1 MLSIL
6 PGIGGVILITLV
18 AGGIAYIGDR
28 VGHQVGRK
36 RLTMFGLR
44 PKYTSTIVAVG
55 TGMLIALSVTLIAL
69 IASSYV
75 RTAFFRIGQL
85 STQINQLQ
93 SQALAQENELRKTRS
108 DNIVLGN
115 HQLIA
120 PPAVIDL
127 SRPERDQLR
136 AFSAF
141 FDETVRYVNSTYTRV
156 GLQPYR
162 KTSSDPEIRAN
173 LTQVLHDARDREAAL
188 GSVPSPALFVPVA
201 AQNLFRG
208 ETISFYFPS
217 WTDRQILRSGEE
229 VASVDVEGGRP
240 IAPPDYQ
247 RLQARA
253 FAEMTKRQFPAP
265 LFALGT
271 SGFDPVK
278 LQTANAELARVK
290 GRFRL
295 VARSETAVYPHTGG
309 FILAVT
315 VDPARG

>member
-1 MLSIL
+1 MISIL

-85 STQINQLQ
+85 SAQINQLQ
-93 SQALAQENELRKTRS
+93 SQALEQENELKKTRS
-108 DNIVLGN
+108 DNIVLAY

-127 SRPERDQLR
+127 SRPEAEQLR

-156 GLQPYR
+156 GLQAYR
-162 KTSSDPEIRAN
+162 KTSADPQIRAN
-173 LTQVLHDARDREAAL
+173 LAQVLHDARDREAAL

-217 WTDRQILRSGEE
+217 WTDKQILRAGEE
-229 VASVDVEGGRP
+229 VASIDVEGGKP

-247 RLQARA
+247 RLQSRA

-290 GRFRL
+290 GKFRL
-295 VARSETAVYPHTGG
+295 VARSETDVYPHTGG
-309 FILAVT
+309 FILAVS
-315 VDPARG
+315 VDPARS